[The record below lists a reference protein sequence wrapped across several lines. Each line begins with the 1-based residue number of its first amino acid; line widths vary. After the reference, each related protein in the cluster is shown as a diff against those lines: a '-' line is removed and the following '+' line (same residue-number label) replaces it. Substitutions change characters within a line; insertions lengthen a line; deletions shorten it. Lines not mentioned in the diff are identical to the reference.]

1 MRTRSAA
8 VQFVCR
14 SIIDF
19 RVLMV
24 NKSPPPWGTPS
35 IRQPPAW
42 SQCVAFVLP
51 IRKAAF
57 EVVNGVLPYP
67 TVDASILPTGG
78 K

>member
-24 NKSPPPWGTPS
+24 NESP
-35 IRQPPAW
+35 PPAW
-42 SQCVAFVLP
+42 SRVVFVLP